1 MVGPLRSEQPV
12 LQPVA
17 AEPTNVGVYGPIVDV
32 FTAFLLDACTSRSR
46 LFALWAAA
54 PPAPPS
60 ATSAIGDTNERTA
73 IDVRMIL
80 LFN

>member
-17 AEPTNVGVYGPIVDV
+17 AEPTNVGLYGPIVDV
-32 FTAFLLDACTSRSR
+32 FTCFLLVACASRR
-46 LFALWAAA
+46 WLVALWAAA
-54 PPAPPS
+54 PPATLS
-60 ATSAIGDTNERTA
+60 ATSAISDINDRTA
-73 IDVRMIL
+73 VDVRMIL